1 MTFRLSQNMHI
12 TDWSKPQHCE
22 NTPNYTGY

>member
-22 NTPNYTGY
+22 ITPKYTGY